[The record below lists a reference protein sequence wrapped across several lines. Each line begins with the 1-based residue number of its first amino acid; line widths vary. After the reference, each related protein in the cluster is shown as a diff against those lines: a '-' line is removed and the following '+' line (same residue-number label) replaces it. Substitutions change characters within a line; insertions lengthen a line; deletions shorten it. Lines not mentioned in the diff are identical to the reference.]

1 MTCYEGINLGDYP
14 FGADLFLVGR
24 FQRVQQCPL
33 SVAKVAVG
41 WIVSDGLEF
50 RAEGAGIGRSPQR
63 GQELG
68 RFLKIDGL
76 SVVAD
81 HQLAVGPFQDLHLEA
96 GIARPVHPGKQLQ
109 DPPVVFDRV
118 VSSHLARVFEADGLG
133 ERQFGGYRAVSF
145 LGLLRGHGELGVE
158 PGQELLEDIVGL
170 LDGGSTCQAQFGDQP
185 VLEG

>member
-1 MTCYEGINLGDYP
+1 M
-14 FGADLFLVGR
+14 
-24 FQRVQQCPL
+24 
-33 SVAKVAVG
+33 
-41 WIVSDGLEF
+41 
-50 RAEGAGIGRSPQR
+50 
-63 GQELG
+63 
-68 RFLKIDGL
+68 
-76 SVVAD
+76 VAD

-96 GIARPVHPGKQLQ
+96 DIARPVHPGKQLQ

-133 ERQFGGYRAVSF
+133 ESQFGGYRAVSF

-185 VLEG
+185 ILEG